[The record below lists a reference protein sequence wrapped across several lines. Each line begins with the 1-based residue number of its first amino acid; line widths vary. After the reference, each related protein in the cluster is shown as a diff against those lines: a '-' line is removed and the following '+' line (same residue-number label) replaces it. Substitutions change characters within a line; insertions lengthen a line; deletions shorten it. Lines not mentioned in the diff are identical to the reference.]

1 MAAAAGR
8 ARAKGAAVLPR
19 VAASTTL
26 RRVPDATRIRL
37 GMVALAVYGVL
48 IAAAIVARGPFVD
61 PSESPEPFARA
72 AGSPR
77 FVAYSLGST
86 LAVFLGVYGF
96 LALYAHLAQG
106 DAAVSR
112 AAFKGLA
119 LSLGL
124 VLLLPILGVY
134 AFAGPPVAAFYRQDP
149 RRAVDL
155 AHAMGSGWYLLT
167 VLLQA
172 VLYCAGSYFFGLAI
186 WRSGTLPRW
195 AGPLFVLQ
203 GPMTQFV
210 PLVSYAGEILG
221 GVLLAVSTVWIAW
234 ASLRQARRGD

>member
-1 MAAAAGR
+1 
-8 ARAKGAAVLPR
+8 
-19 VAASTTL
+19 
-26 RRVPDATRIRL
+26 
-37 GMVALAVYGVL
+37 MVALAVYGVM
-48 IAAAIVARGPFVD
+48 IAATIVARGPFVD
-61 PSESPEPFARA
+61 PSESPEPFARV

-106 DAAVSR
+106 DGAVAR
-112 AAFKGLA
+112 AAFRGLV

-134 AFAGPPVAAFYRQDP
+134 AFAGPPVAALYREDP

-155 AHAMGSGWYLLT
+155 ARAIGSGWYLLT

-195 AGPLFVLQ
+195 AGLLFILQ

-221 GVLLAVSTVWIAW
+221 GVMLAVSTVWIAW
-234 ASLRQARRGD
+234 ASARRSG